1 MKGAEGVVE
10 SVGFRSTRIRTA
22 NKSLVTIPSSQ
33 LVNGAV
39 DNQGSRKYREVRT
52 TLSLSFDTPSQVL
65 TDFISE
71 ISDMLAQHPLV
82 HKKFI
87 RVGLV
92 DVASR
97 KLDIALS
104 FLLKTPD
111 DAGEIR
117 ERQAIFIK
125 ILKLA
130 EEKSIDFA

>member
-1 MKGAEGVVE
+1 
-10 SVGFRSTRIRTA
+10 
-22 NKSLVTIPSSQ
+22 
-33 LVNGAV
+33 
-39 DNQGSRKYREVRT
+39 
-52 TLSLSFDTPSQVL
+52 
-65 TDFISE
+65 
-71 ISDMLAQHPLV
+71 LV

-130 EEKSIDFA
+130 EEKSIDFV